1 MSIET
6 EIERLTD
13 ARDTIR
19 NKLVTMGIAESTDK
33 LDDLADAID
42 DIALDTDGTPT
53 ATKGTVSNHSI
64 TVTPSVTN
72 TTGYITGSTK
82 TGTPVTVSASELVS
96 GTKTITT
103 NGIGLDV
110 TNYESVDVTVSS
122 GTGAIVVTEEPDQN
136 GGTIVNIDAVD
147 ISEDTVDAA
156 HLLYGYTAH
165 DNTGE
170 AIVGSYVAPT
180 YTSQAKS
187 NISPTTSSQTI
198 TPDSGY
204 DGLSSVQINAMPSGT
219 AGTPVAT
226 KGTVSSHSITVTPSV
241 TNTTGYIT
249 GSTKT
254 GTAITVSASELVS
267 GTLSI
272 TSSGTKDVTNY
283 ASASV
288 AAGTEGTP
296 TATKGAVSNH
306 SVSVTPSVTNTTGYI
321 TGATKTGTA
330 VTVSASELVSGTKS
344 ITENGTGIDVTNF
357 AEVDVDVSSGG
368 GGIVITDTLDSHG
381 GIIREIT
388 AVDLSNDTVDA
399 AHLMSGYTAHDRT
412 GAAIVGTASGSAP
425 IKPYSIRPDAELLKT
440 WTYDKYA
447 VEDERATIP
456 AYATTA
462 TVLVP
467 AADIDT
473 YTVDHTNYSY
483 LVVHRILTIPVYKST
498 FTGGIGKEEYVFS
511 AVNYE
516 LVYEPGGAFKTL
528 DGTKSYATAN
538 PAFAGH
544 GQYCRFLYWN
554 NAASVAI
561 YTSAAYGVGHTYST
575 PTIAADGTL
584 TIKSPP
590 FQIRGHATYCRES
603 IYGEI
608 EDVRNQYV
616 IELWRAPKSSGVYGW
631 DVYSSFDS
639 ILNDINNNNCKLR

>member
-1 MSIET
+1 MSIAT

-42 DIALDTDGTPT
+42 DIALNTDGTPT
-53 ATKGTVSNHSI
+53 ATKGTVSNHSV

-82 TGTPVTVSASELVS
+82 TGTAVTVSASELVS

-204 DGLSSVQINAMPSGT
+204 DGLSSVQINAMP
-219 AGTPVAT
+219 
-226 KGTVSSHSITVTPSV
+226 
-241 TNTTGYIT
+241 
-249 GSTKT
+249 T
-254 GTAITVSASELVS
+254 GTA
-267 GTLSI
+267 
-272 TSSGTKDVTNY
+272 
-283 ASASV
+283 
-288 AAGTEGTP
+288 GTP

-321 TGATKTGTA
+321 TGGTKSGTA
-330 VTVSASELVSGTKS
+330 VSVSASELVSGTKS
-344 ITENGTGIDVTNF
+344 ISTNGTGIDVTNY
-357 AEVDVDVSSGG
+357 ASVDVDVQAG

-388 AVDLSNDTVDA
+388 AVDLSNDTVTADK
-399 AHLMSGYTAHDRT
+399 LLTGYTAHDRT

-425 IKPYSIRPDAELLKT
+425 IKPYGIRPDAELLKT

-516 LVYEPGGAFKTL
+516 LVYEPGGAFRTL
-528 DGTKSYATAN
+528 DGTMSYATAN

-554 NAASVAI
+554 SATSVSI

-575 PTIAADGTL
+575 PTIVSNGTL

-603 IYGEI
+603 IYDEI